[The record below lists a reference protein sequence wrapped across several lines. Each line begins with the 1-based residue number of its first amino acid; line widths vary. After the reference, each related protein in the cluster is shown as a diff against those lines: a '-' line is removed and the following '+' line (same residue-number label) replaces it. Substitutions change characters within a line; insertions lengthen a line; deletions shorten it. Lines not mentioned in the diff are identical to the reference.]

1 MNFNRKLL
9 FQYIYSDIIASLI
22 VWFVF
27 ILFRKFIN
35 DIELIYFLGVLLPTK
50 YYLYSMIVFPAYCLM
65 INALAGFYL
74 NVLKK
79 NKIDIFLSTLITSFL
94 IATTLF
100 FGLRINDV
108 AISSQ
113 YFYYS
118 LLTLFALLFVVSYL
132 LRVII
137 FNKVQLNFETKKWT
151 SNTII
156 IGDGSNAKKIAKDIE
171 KHGKQFNFVGFV
183 SILKR
188 ASTSDDSDNLGV
200 LYDIDTIIKNHNIK
214 EIIVALDDDA
224 REQDLFKIINQL
236 YTYDVEIRFTP
247 RLYEILTGSAR
258 ISSIGIN
265 PLVSITQLNMPDW
278 QISVKRV
285 LDVVVSLVSLI
296 LLSPLFIYFAIKI
309 KYDSKGPVFFRQER
323 IGRSGKPFNMIKFRT
338 MYINSENGRPKLSSA
353 FDERITPFCRILRKY
368 RFDELPQ
375 FWNVLI
381 GDMSLV
387 GPRPERKFFIDQ
399 IVKEAPY
406 YCLLYKIRPGLT
418 SWGPIKIGYADTID
432 KMIERLNYD
441 IIYIE
446 NMSLFNDLKILLL
459 TVEILF
465 KGKGM

>member
-1 MNFNRKLL
+1 
-9 FQYIYSDIIASLI
+9 
-22 VWFVF
+22 
-27 ILFRKFIN
+27 
-35 DIELIYFLGVLLPTK
+35 
-50 YYLYSMIVFPAYCLM
+50 M

-132 LRVII
+132 LRIII

-214 EIIVALDDDA
+214 EIIVALDEDT

-236 YTYDVEIRFTP
+236 YTYDVEIQFTP

-285 LDVVVSLVSLI
+285 LDVAVSLVSLI
-296 LLSPLFIYFAIKI
+296 FLSPLFIYFAIKI

-353 FDERITPFCRILRKY
+353 FDERITPFGRILRKY

-399 IVKEAPY
+399 IVKDAPY

-465 KGKGM
+465 KGKGI